1 MMPTHTNSAGTR
13 SINVRAICKHRSVPG
28 TKARSAL
35 FVLITT
41 FACPLPATAQPV
53 GTTDLADFAP
63 SGGLYLRVLGSV
75 GQGAWGV
82 PLGAGFDM
90 DKDGV
95 NDAAFAA
102 MRASPLG
109 RDNAGE
115 VFLVF
120 GDNTIAGEI
129 DTAGNDPRVLRI
141 LGDQVQENAGSEVW
155 MADVTGDGFGELI
168 ICRQNYSPDETRIGA
183 GALTLISAAPALRT
197 MAMSGTALD
206 LRSPPG
212 NVPIVTIYGAMATSR
227 FCIWPRNGDVTGD
240 GIDDLLVGADREMS
254 DGVSDAGAVYL
265 FRGGAYLESTHTI
278 DLQDLATASP
288 GNVARVRPRA
298 LVDDANTAD
307 YHFGATVYL
316 ADLDGNG
323 TAEVLAAAALNRAGA
338 ALVPL
343 GGSGNSSG
351 GTEDGTLFIA
361 WDDNFSGDWTPAPDF
376 VIDAGPGGY
385 TIIDGAD
392 DNEEFGE
399 ELLGGLDY
407 DDDGEPDL
415 FVGDLTANGWGGV
428 TRSNAGLAHVIYD
441 AGSLKGLEFDLEP
454 DAMGEIGPPVGFA
467 MATFVGPLPGAIAAD
482 TALHGD
488 FNADGIADVAFASPH
503 DNPAG
508 RTNAGTLHVVLG
520 QSGRWP
526 DLSDLNHADYPSSED
541 VRIHEI
547 YGAKLADVLCY
558 SGAAGDVSGDGI
570 TDIIINEMLG
580 DGSSAQDIGNLLLI
594 DSKILFRG
602 QTILSDSFEN

>member
-1 MMPTHTNSAGTR
+1 MPKHADSVDTRLTEVHTSCNRRRG
-13 SINVRAICKHRSVPG
+13 PG
-28 TKARSAL
+28 SLAQWAVFAL
-35 FVLITT
+35 VMAL
-41 FACPLPATAQPV
+41 ACPQSATAQPT
-53 GTTDLADFAP
+53 GTTDLADFTPAD
-63 SGGLYLRVLGSV
+63 GLYLRVLGSV
-75 GQGAWGV
+75 GQGSFGV
-82 PLGAGFDM
+82 PLGGGFDM
-90 DKDGV
+90 DKDGH
-95 NDAAFAA
+95 NDYAFAA

-109 RDNAGE
+109 RNNAGE

-120 GDNTIAGEI
+120 GDNAIAGEI
-129 DTAGNDPRVLRI
+129 DTAVNDPRVLRI

-155 MADVTGDGFGELI
+155 MADVSGDGYGELI
-168 ICRQNYSPDETRIGA
+168 ICRQNYSHDGRTGS
-183 GALTLISAAPALRT
+183 GALTLISATPVLRT
-197 MAMSGTALD
+197 LAMNGTALD
-206 LRSPPG
+206 LRAPPG
-212 NVPIVTIYGAMATSR
+212 NVPIVTIYGAMVTSR

-240 GIDDLLVGADREMS
+240 GIDDLLVGADREAS
-254 DGVSDAGAVYL
+254 DGVTDSGAVYL

-278 DLQDLATASP
+278 DLQNLATASP
-288 GNVARVRPRA
+288 GNIARVRPRA
-298 LVDDANTAD
+298 LVDDASTAD

-323 TAEVLAAAALNRAGA
+323 TTEVLAAAALNRAGA
-338 ALVPL
+338 ALAPL
-343 GGSGNSSG
+343 GGSGNGSG
-351 GTEDGTLFIA
+351 GTEDGTVFIA
-361 WDDNFSGDWTPAPDF
+361 WDDNFGGDWTPAPDF
-376 VIDAGPGGY
+376 VIDAGPGDY

-428 TRSNAGLAHVIYD
+428 SRSNAGLAHVIYD

-467 MATFVGPLPGAIAAD
+467 MATFVGPVPGAIAAD

-526 DLSDLNHADYPSSED
+526 VLSDLNHANYPSSED

-570 TDIIINEMLG
+570 SDIIINEMLG
-580 DGSSAQDIGNLLLI
+580 DGSSAQDVGNLLLI

-602 QTILSDSFEN
+602 QTVLSDSFEN